1 LATGTKYKL
10 PDRKISLG
18 SKYPTFTT
26 SLTQG
31 IPNFLSSDVDFAKW
45 NFSISD
51 NLNLKLG
58 GRFSYKATIGGF
70 INDKV
75 VFMQDYQ
82 HYIGNQTVEASS
94 YLNSFQLAPIISIA
108 ILHLSLQLFIQSII

>member
-1 LATGTKYKL
+1 LAIGTKYEL

-51 NLNLKLG
+51 NL
-58 GRFSYKATIGGF
+58 I
-70 INDKV
+70 
-75 VFMQDYQ
+75 
-82 HYIGNQTVEASS
+82 
-94 YLNSFQLAPIISIA
+94 
-108 ILHLSLQLFIQSII
+108 